1 VKVLR
6 HILLMLLLSLL
17 IGFLIGTIIR
27 RRLEGPEYYMGGVS
41 VPGMSRGSVGRAP
54 APLDIGYAGA
64 LVLETREH
72 EEQVG

>member
-1 VKVLR
+1 VKILR

-27 RRLEGPEYYMGGVS
+27 QRLEGPAYYMGRVS
-41 VPGMSRGSVGRAP
+41 PSATSPGSIGGAP
-54 APLDIGYAGA
+54 APLDVGHARA
-64 LVLETREH
+64 LVVEPREH